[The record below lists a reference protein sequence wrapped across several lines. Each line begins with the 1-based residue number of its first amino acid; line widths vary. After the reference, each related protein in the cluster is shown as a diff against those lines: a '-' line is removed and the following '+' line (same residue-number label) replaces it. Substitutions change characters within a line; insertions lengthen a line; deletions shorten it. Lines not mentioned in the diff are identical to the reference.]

1 MIISLHLLKTSQLGD
16 SQVRSASMN
25 AGRSCSP
32 WDVRTAAADHNDV
45 LQSRR
50 NLTSGSQPSMNPL
63 DEAAKESSAHTG
75 PMSSAR
81 DDYALASPLQVVVD
95 TQEGELTCQYR

>member
-1 MIISLHLLKTSQLGD
+1 VG
-16 SQVRSASMN
+16 
-25 AGRSCSP
+25 
-32 WDVRTAAADHNDV
+32 TAAADHDHV

-50 NLTSGSQPSMNPL
+50 NLDGGSQPTMNPL

-81 DDYALASPLQVVVD
+81 DDYALALPLQVVVD
-95 TQEGELTCQYR
+95 TQEGEQTVPVQIGDVKTCCL